1 MGEPRPPPGAPL
13 LFFVLS
19 LAGNGGGQPLARIP
33 RGTILHTPKVEVAF
47 AAPGWETHL
56 HHRWL
61 QKAMGRGACPAQQKL
76 LPLWERL
83 PAVQQFRTYGR
94 LRRAVFLPRFAPTG
108 TKRLAEKAGRALE
121 EERLLSRARPNFHD
135 GKDSLKP
142 ARRTPP
148 NQLGDASEVPEHRS
162 ATKPGGQP
170 PLPSVATEAGA
181 AHEAGCRC
189 PDSQR
194 ATVAAR
200 ALEAGQEGLRVPT
213 PRTEEA
219 AWAASA
225 LTFLLVLLTLAVL
238 YTRLHQKCRRGPS
251 LYWMTGGEEGH
262 ETVAAVMKHRFFSR
276 HRRAKRSRQP
286 LQQPRMLLPGSSSDD
301 DSSSA

>member
-1 MGEPRPPPGAPL
+1 MGEPRPPPGASL

-47 AAPGWETHL
+47 AAPGWETHH

-61 QKAMGRGACPAQQKL
+61 QKAMGR
-76 LPLWERL
+76 
-83 PAVQQFRTYGR
+83 AVQQFRTYGR

-148 NQLGDASEVPEHRS
+148 NQPGDASEVPEHRS

-170 PLPSVATEAGA
+170 PVPSVATEAGA
-181 AHEAGCRC
+181 VHKAGCRC

-200 ALEAGQEGLRVPT
+200 ALEAGQGGLRVPT

-225 LTFLLVLLTLAVL
+225 LTFLLVVLTLAVL
-238 YTRLHQKCRRGPS
+238 YTRLHRKCRRGPS
-251 LYWMTGGEEGH
+251 LYWMIGGEEGH

-286 LQQPRMLLPGSSSDD
+286 LQQPRMLLLPSSSSDDD